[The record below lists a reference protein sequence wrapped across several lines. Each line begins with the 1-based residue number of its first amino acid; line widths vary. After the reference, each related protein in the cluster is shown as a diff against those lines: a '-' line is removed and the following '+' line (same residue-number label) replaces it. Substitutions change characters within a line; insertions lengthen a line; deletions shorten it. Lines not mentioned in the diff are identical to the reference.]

1 MPSTV
6 LLLTG
11 IGAGLGDSSSLTLSV
26 QFRLELSW
34 KLHFPSE
41 QQKVCKSFH
50 SLRAETKS
58 WSDPPEPSLPC
69 ATGTGSAPPPS
80 HAPPLS
86 LGAQQAVVIG
96 KVHQGV
102 VVDLIGGEAVSHSDS
117 LRGNKK
123 TTLWCGSPSQG
134 SHRALASGRKQMW
147 PCLLHRGKRKGHGR
161 LGALLSL
168 TQQNTFTAGTQGDE
182 RLRGWGCPHMVC

>member
-1 MPSTV
+1 MCSSGWSCHGSCISLRSSRKSASPSTACGQRPRVGVIHQSPACPVPQGPAV
-6 LLLTG
+6 L
-11 IGAGLGDSSSLTLSV
+11 
-26 QFRLELSW
+26 
-34 KLHFPSE
+34 
-41 QQKVCKSFH
+41 
-50 SLRAETKS
+50 
-58 WSDPPEPSLPC
+58 
-69 ATGTGSAPPPS
+69 PPPS
-80 HAPPLS
+80 RAPPLS

-134 SHRALASGRKQMW
+134 SHRASASGRKQMW